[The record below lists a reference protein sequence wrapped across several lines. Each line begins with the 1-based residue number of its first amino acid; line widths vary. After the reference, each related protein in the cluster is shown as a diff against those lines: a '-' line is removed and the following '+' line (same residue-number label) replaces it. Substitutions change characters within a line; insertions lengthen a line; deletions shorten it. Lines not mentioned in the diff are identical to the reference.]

1 MRAPSPLPSVVPDAL
16 PTPQALA
23 ALGTVLC
30 VYRSR
35 RGDGQGGELG
45 GWQQA
50 VSAESWCGIDS
61 DGWQECLQFR
71 DRDGACCWRLY
82 LLPDSD
88 FLAWERILQA
98 VSRVD
103 APHGAC
109 RDCGP
114 LHDDNVAGRL
124 WRRLSHRLA
133 GERWQVSAL
142 RLHALPASRA
152 AGQLAAR
159 PAGSGAL
166 AASLA
171 TVSPL
176 GAEMLQR
183 IARWEDIDLGDRAD
197 DDVPMS
203 WRTAAAH

>member
-1 MRAPSPLPSVVPDAL
+1 MRAPSPLPSIVLDAL
-16 PTPQALA
+16 PTPQSLA

-50 VSAESWCGIDS
+50 VRAEVWCGIDS

-71 DRDGACCWRLY
+71 DRSGDCCWRLY

-88 FLAWERILQA
+88 FLAWERIQQGLP
-98 VSRVD
+98 RVD

-114 LHDDNVAGRL
+114 PHDDGVAGRL
-124 WRRLSHRLA
+124 WRRLSHRVA

-142 RLHALPASRA
+142 RLHALPA
-152 AGQLAAR
+152 QR
-159 PAGSGAL
+159 PMPGSAWRGTL

-176 GAEMLQR
+176 GTEMLQR
-183 IARWEDIDLGDRAD
+183 IARWEDIDLGRFD
-197 DDVPMS
+197 DDGAPLPWHAVP
-203 WRTAAAH
+203 AH

>member
-1 MRAPSPLPSVVPDAL
+1 MRAPSPLPPFALNAL
-16 PTPQALA
+16 PTPNALA

-35 RGDGQGGELG
+35 RGDGLGGELG

-50 VSAESWCGIDS
+50 VRAETWCGIDS

-71 DRDGACCWRLY
+71 DRDGDCCWRLY

-88 FLAWERILQA
+88 FLAWERIQQA
-98 VSRVD
+98 LPRVD
-103 APHGAC
+103 APLGAC

-114 LHDDNVAGRL
+114 PHDDDGVAGRL

-142 RLHALPASRA
+142 RLHALPVSRA
-152 AGQLAAR
+152 TR
-159 PAGSGAL
+159 PACRVAL

-171 TVSPL
+171 TVSSL
-176 GAEMLQR
+176 GADMLQR
-183 IARWEDIDLGDRAD
+183 IARWEDIDLGGAFD
-197 DDVPMS
+197 DDAASP
-203 WRTAAAH
+203 WRPLAAH